1 MTAHTALAAAA
12 TAETTAHT
20 EVAHGGEHHG
30 PTLLGLGAEGWVYT
44 GVTIFILIA
53 IVFGKAHRKIIDG
66 LDSRI
71 ADTKRELEEAAN
83 VRAEAEALLADAKKQ
98 QAASTKNAK
107 AILAQAE
114 AEAADVVTQAE
125 VAAKDLIAR
134 RTRMAEDKIAAAELA
149 AVAEV
154 RAKAA
159 GAAALAAEQL
169 IAAGHDAKADKNLVD
184 SAIATLN

>member
-1 MTAHTALAAAA
+1 MTAHTAPAP
-12 TAETTAHT
+12 TETTAHT
-20 EVAHGGEHHG
+20 EVAHGEHHG
-30 PTLLGLGAEGWVYT
+30 PTLLGLDAEGWVYT
-44 GVTIFILIA
+44 GVTIFLVIA
-53 IVFGKAHRKIIDG
+53 FVFGKAHKKIIEG
-66 LDSRI
+66 LDGRI
-71 ADTKRELEEAAN
+71 ADTKRELDEAAA

-114 AEAADVVTQAE
+114 AEATEVVAKAE

-149 AVAEV
+149 AVADV

-159 GAAALAAEQL
+159 NAAAMAAEQL
-169 IAAGHDAKADKNLVD
+169 IVAGHDAKADRGLVD
-184 SAIATLN
+184 SAISALN